1 MPALA
6 SGINVGLLHSCD
18 VSLELKPFQVGNDV
32 LWRTP
37 CASFTYDVALLIGL
51 EVLVL
56 YMTVETTTV
65 RMRVSTH
72 AATTEAAAAEAAA
85 AAAAAEAE
93 AAAAT
98 QQYKGRTGQIRFI
111 AVMTCDSGISSAA
124 STPVS
129 IRARNSLTSCRAC
142 GRPSILVRSSSS
154 FSCSNTMSR
163 RKVSESF
170 SHTFPHPLQS

>member
-56 YMTVETTTV
+56 YMRETTTV
-65 RMRVSTH
+65 RTRVSTH

-85 AAAAAEAE
+85 AEAAAEAE

-98 QQYKGRTGQIRFI
+98 
-111 AVMTCDSGISSAA
+111 
-124 STPVS
+124 
-129 IRARNSLTSCRAC
+129 
-142 GRPSILVRSSSS
+142 
-154 FSCSNTMSR
+154 
-163 RKVSESF
+163 
-170 SHTFPHPLQS
+170 